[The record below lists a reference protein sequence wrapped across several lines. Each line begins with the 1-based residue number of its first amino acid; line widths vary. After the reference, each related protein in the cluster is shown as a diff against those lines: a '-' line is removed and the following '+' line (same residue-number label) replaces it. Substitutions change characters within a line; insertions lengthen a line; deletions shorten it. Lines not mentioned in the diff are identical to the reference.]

1 MINMR
6 LKFIKGRETKYI
18 SHLDLLRTFQRA
30 LRRAHIPMA
39 YSGGFNPHPEMSFAS
54 ALGVGL
60 TSMGEYLDIGV
71 NEEISGEDVIMRL
84 NAVLPV
90 GLRVE
95 NAVVLKEKPRSGMAL
110 VSHARYNIYLRFE
123 KDIDIEDCLRSFL
136 AQDNILAVKQQP
148 KKDFKTI
155 EIDIKPMI
163 REIKALSQGGGEV
176 VLDCVLSSGSKANLK
191 PELMLQALKK
201 QIGDI
206 FEDEK
211 IERIDLYSDMEGE
224 LTPLLL
230 IDNA

>member
-1 MINMR
+1 MISIR

-30 LRRAHIPMA
+30 LRRAHIPMV

-60 TSMGEYLDIGV
+60 TSVGEYLDIRV
-71 NEEISGEDVIMRL
+71 NEEISAGEVVVRL
-84 NAVLPV
+84 NAVLPI
-90 GLRVE
+90 GLKVE

-110 VSHARYNIYLRFE
+110 VSHARYNICLHLE
-123 KDIDIEDCLRSFL
+123 EDIDIEDCLRSFL
-136 AQDNILAVKQQP
+136 AQNHILAVKEQP

-163 REIKALSQGGGEV
+163 KEIKILSQEGNAV
-176 VLDCVLSSGSKANLK
+176 ILDCILASGSKANLK
-191 PELMLQALKK
+191 PELVLQALKK
-201 QIGDI
+201 HIGNI

-211 IERIDLYSDMEGE
+211 IERVDLYSDIEGK
-224 LTPLLL
+224 LTPLML